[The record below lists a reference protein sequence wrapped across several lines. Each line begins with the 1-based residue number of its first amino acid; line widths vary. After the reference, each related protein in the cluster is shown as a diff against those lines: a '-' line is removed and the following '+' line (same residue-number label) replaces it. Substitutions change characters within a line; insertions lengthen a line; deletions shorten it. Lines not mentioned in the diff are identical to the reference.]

1 MRTYLPLGGEV
12 AVAGGNAKQEAVV
25 LGEDVGVLKDGD
37 VGGLGGSVHLVEDLL
52 GESLGNLVDVDLS
65 AGGLG
70 TLLLGLGELPDVAVH
85 GVLDMDSRQQWVHEG
100 HRVAVKRHWE

>member
-1 MRTYLPLGGEV
+1 MITYLPLGGEV
-12 AVAGGNAKQEAVV
+12 AVTGGNAKQEAVV

-52 GESLGNLVDVDLS
+52 GEGLGNLVDVDLS

-85 GVLDMDSRQQWVHEG
+85 GVLDGDSRQ
-100 HRVAVKRHWE
+100 